1 MGFNCPKT
9 STLSFQ
15 KFLVH
20 FNNLGIRSK
29 STLGPPRVLNTEPLD
44 CESSALITRSLL
56 LNKSISSNVGDL
68 YSKCTQIKI
77 GNLTGFRRVLG
88 ETTRSGTRALQV
100 LKYTWSQSI
109 WGTRALKGHMGT
121 WEIKALGQLS
131 TRALGHSRG
140 TWELRHSG
148 HFISQTWPYVQL
160 SFFNSL
166 PSRCKGRFLRQSHC
180 SIGFACWRFKLCAV
194 FLFYHIITQ
203 NRLLHNILV
212 FHFFSSDLVF
222 AKDFW
227 VICMCEIVL

>member
-9 STLSFQ
+9 STLSSQ

-29 STLGPPRVLNTEPLD
+29 STLGPPRVLNTESLD

-100 LKYTWSQSI
+100 LKYTWSPEHLRYS
-109 WGTRALKGHMGT
+109 GTQRAHGHLGNQGT
-121 WEIKALGQLS
+121 WSVK
-131 TRALGHSRG
+131 
-140 TWELRHSG
+140 HSG
-148 HFISQTWPYVQL
+148 AWALEGHVGTQALWALYFTDLTICTITILQL
-160 SFFNSL
+160 FAFKIQRKILKAVSL
-166 PSRCKGRFLRQSHC
+166 
-180 SIGFACWRFKLCAV
+180 
-194 FLFYHIITQ
+194 
-203 NRLLHNILV
+203 
-212 FHFFSSDLVF
+212 
-222 AKDFW
+222 
-227 VICMCEIVL
+227 